1 MAHYSFVK
9 PDRIIV
15 KDGIAYQ
22 MPSDDV
28 WLNDY
33 SSIHA
38 IQVIEDGESEVEQ
51 VSGGN
56 RSATS
61 DEIKAVKDKWTAL
74 KSADDKAKL
83 DAQEAWL
90 NNWARVRLERNH
102 LLSETDWTVL
112 SDSALSDSKK
122 TEYINYRKSLR
133 DIPSTYSGNN
143 AKDITFSEGNVS
155 VSGTK
160 KISKPS

>member
-1 MAHYSFVK
+1 MAHYSFIK
-9 PDRIIV
+9 QDRIIV

-33 SSIHA
+33 SLIHA
-38 IQVIEDGESEVEQ
+38 IQINDTSGEVEP
-51 VSGGN
+51 VSGDN

-61 DEIKAVKDKWTAL
+61 DEIKAVTDKWTAL

-83 DAQEAWL
+83 DAEESWL
-90 NNWARVRLERNH
+90 NNWVRVRSERNF

-143 AKDITFSEGNVS
+143 AKDIIFSEGNVS

>member
-1 MAHYSFVK
+1 MAHYSFIK
-9 PDRIIV
+9 QDRIIV

-38 IQVIEDGESEVEQ
+38 IQINDTSGEVEP
-51 VSGGN
+51 VSGDN

-61 DEIKAVKDKWTAL
+61 DEIKAVTDKWTAL

-90 NNWARVRLERNH
+90 NNWVRVRQERNH
-102 LLSETDWTVL
+102 LLSETDWTVM
-112 SDSALSDSKK
+112 SDSPLDDSKK

>member
-33 SSIHA
+33 TSIHA
-38 IQVIEDGESEVEQ
+38 IQINDTSGEVEP
-51 VSGGN
+51 VSGDN

-61 DEIKAVKDKWTAL
+61 DEIKAVTDKWTAL

-83 DAQEAWL
+83 DAEEAWL
-90 NNWARVRLERNH
+90 NNWVRVRQVRTL
-102 LLSETDWTVL
+102 LLSETDWTVM
-112 SDSALSDSKK
+112 SDSPLDDSKK